1 MVVAGED
8 PISLFRSSVEKYL
21 PGRTLEMEIL
31 VGISSSFFISDLTA
45 PIALVIQGTSGI
57 GKTTLIEAIKKL
69 PTTLPRLNITPA
81 SILDG
86 RKNADP
92 DHMLL
97 YQLENRVLTIKD
109 LAPISKNQSFK
120 ALMADLTVLCD
131 GFGMTRQTANGLIGF
146 NRQMKFNII
155 AAIPSISMKMAAE
168 MSTMGN
174 RLVNLRL
181 PDDERSF
188 DEQVADL
195 VNRHKRRAF
204 TADLDIMRPMVRA
217 FYENIKNSHPEPI
230 EWKTKNDDSTVT
242 NYIAKLAKLVANSRA
257 PLEKSAGGYVG
268 TPTPEAPGRV
278 HNTFYDISR
287 CVGLIREQN
296 SLTFD
301 ELPVAVRIGLD
312 TLPSYRSALVRH
324 IIGNDGKLTTEKY
337 CELTGLSR
345 RPAYSRFEEMTMLGI
360 CNNTKE
366 ARATKPIDSITL
378 ADDYR
383 WLLDKSIKSV
393 A

>member
-155 AAIPSISMKMAAE
+155 AAIPSISMKM
-168 MSTMGN
+168 
-174 RLVNLRL
+174 
-181 PDDERSF
+181 
-188 DEQVADL
+188 
-195 VNRHKRRAF
+195 
-204 TADLDIMRPMVRA
+204 
-217 FYENIKNSHPEPI
+217 
-230 EWKTKNDDSTVT
+230 
-242 NYIAKLAKLVANSRA
+242 
-257 PLEKSAGGYVG
+257 
-268 TPTPEAPGRV
+268 
-278 HNTFYDISR
+278 
-287 CVGLIREQN
+287 
-296 SLTFD
+296 
-301 ELPVAVRIGLD
+301 
-312 TLPSYRSALVRH
+312 
-324 IIGNDGKLTTEKY
+324 
-337 CELTGLSR
+337 
-345 RPAYSRFEEMTMLGI
+345 
-360 CNNTKE
+360 
-366 ARATKPIDSITL
+366 
-378 ADDYR
+378 
-383 WLLDKSIKSV
+383 
-393 A
+393 